1 LLRENLKE
9 KKSEDT
15 KAAGRKKMIKQQ
27 KRFEML
33 TDVRRTA
40 APAAGRDRDTFLLSL
55 LLAGLRQNDN
65 G

>member
-1 LLRENLKE
+1 
-9 KKSEDT
+9 
-15 KAAGRKKMIKQQ
+15 MIKQQ

-40 APAAGRDRDTFLLSL
+40 APAAGRDRETLLSL

>member
-1 LLRENLKE
+1 
-9 KKSEDT
+9 
-15 KAAGRKKMIKQQ
+15 MIKQQ